1 MRGRRERRA
10 HHGGHGASAAA
21 RQLVQVDSAAC
32 AKLSPPGRHISRP
45 DPSRSFSMSR
55 FSSTRRTLVSALGA
69 TGLLAAVPAVHAA
82 DAWPSK
88 PITLVV
94 PFSAGGTTDILARV
108 VAQKLTDSLHQ
119 SVIVDNRGGAG
130 GTLGAGMVARSAPD
144 GYTLFMATIAH
155 AIAPALYHNLPYDFI
170 KDFEPV
176 GLVGTVPNVLI
187 VNNSVPAKT
196 VPELIAYIKKH
207 PKQVNFG
214 SAGIGSTEHL
224 AGELFRSMTGTEI
237 THIPYKGGAPMMADL
252 MGGQIQM
259 ALETAPSAAPHVR
272 AGKVRALAVTSAQ
285 PSPAF
290 PGVPTL
296 SQAGVKGYEMQT
308 WYALM
313 APHGTPKAIVDRLHA
328 ELEKALHLPEVEKTF
343 AEQGVTAGNMS
354 EAQLENFIRN
364 ETAKWGKVV
373 KDANVK
379 LE

>member
-1 MRGRRERRA
+1 
-10 HHGGHGASAAA
+10 
-21 RQLVQVDSAAC
+21 
-32 AKLSPPGRHISRP
+32 
-45 DPSRSFSMSR
+45 MSR
-55 FSSTRRTLVSALGA
+55 FSSTRRALVAALGCA
-69 TGLLAAVPAVHAA
+69 GLAGAVTAHAA
-82 DAWPSK
+82 DAWPAK

-94 PFSAGGTTDILARV
+94 PFSAGGTTDIVARIV
-108 VAQKLTDSLHQ
+108 GQKMSDALHQ
-119 SVIVDNRGGAG
+119 PVIVDNRGGAG
-130 GTLGAGMVARSAPD
+130 GTLGAGVVARAAPD
-144 GYTLFMATIAH
+144 GYTIFMATIAH

-170 KDFEPV
+170 KDFAPV

-187 VNNSVPAKT
+187 VNNTVPAKT

-272 AGKVRALAVTSAQ
+272 AGKVRALAVTSAK

-296 SQAGVKGYEMQT
+296 SQAGVPGYEMLT

-313 APHGTPKAIVDRLHA
+313 APRGTPQPIVDRLHA
-328 ELEKALHLPEVEKTF
+328 ELEKALKLPEVEKTF
-343 AEQGVTAGNMS
+343 AEQGVTPGDMS
-354 EAQLENFIRN
+354 EAQLESFIRN

-373 KDANVK
+373 KEANVK
-379 LE
+379 LQ

>member
-1 MRGRRERRA
+1 
-10 HHGGHGASAAA
+10 
-21 RQLVQVDSAAC
+21 
-32 AKLSPPGRHISRP
+32 
-45 DPSRSFSMSR
+45 MSR
-55 FSSTRRTLVSALGA
+55 FSSTRRAVVAALGCAGLVAA
-69 TGLLAAVPAVHAA
+69 TATAHAA
-82 DAWPSK
+82 DQWPSK

-94 PFSAGGTTDILARV
+94 PFAAGGTTDILARV
-108 VAQKLTDSLHQ
+108 IGQKLSDALHQ
-119 SVIVDNRGGAG
+119 PVIVDNRAGAG
-130 GTLGAGMVARSAPD
+130 GTLGAGVVARSTPD
-144 GYTLFMATIAH
+144 GHTIFMATIAH
-155 AIAPALYHNLPYDFI
+155 SIAPALYKSLPYDFI
-170 KDFEPV
+170 RDFDPI

-196 VPELIAYIKKH
+196 VPELIAYIKKSPGH
-207 PKQVNFG
+207 VNYG

-224 AGELFRSMTGTEI
+224 AGELFRSMTGTQV

-272 AGKVRALAVTSAQ
+272 AGKVRALAVTSAK

-296 SQAGVKGYEMQT
+296 SQAGVPGYEMLT

-313 APHGTPKAIVDRLHA
+313 APHGTPKPIADRLHA
-328 ELEKALHLPEVEKTF
+328 ELEKALKLPEVEKTY
-343 AEQGVTAGNMS
+343 AEQGVTAGDMS
-354 EAQLENFIRN
+354 GAQLEAFIKN
-364 ETAKWGKVV
+364 ETAKWGKVI